1 MSKKLLVGLMLV
13 LLALTVA
20 ACAQPTP
27 EVVTVKETVVVEV
40 EKEVEKVVEQTVV
53 VEKEVE
59 TEVEKEVV
67 VTATPEAAEQ
77 VIVGGFDVGPGG
89 APETVL
95 YMSGAGHVWY
105 SKMFT
110 PLVKMA
116 SDYSE
121 FVPGAG
127 LALSWEPNEDFTE
140 WKFALREGMKWH
152 DGEPF
157 TAQDLKFT
165 LEFVEHPESAATF
178 PVSRFSPN
186 IAGMDEYKAGEADEI
201 SGVIVED
208 DNTLI
213 IQTTQP
219 NPRLFAE
226 LNWFYA
232 LPEHAIDFEPS
243 ELNSPDWWFNRPVG
257 TGPFKFSAYERDQY
271 MELVPNEYYWEGA
284 PKLDKL
290 INRYFVDETAAVL
303 ALSSGDIDF
312 TYISADV
319 ATRFE
324 NDDRYDVF
332 SGPSFVTNV
341 YNYNYSPEWQNSDVW
356 NDKRVRQAI
365 MYGVDR
371 ASIISDVFGGTAMA
385 APCHD
390 PYPTYWPEDANYY
403 EYDPAKAQELLA
415 EAAADGVDVSGLS
428 FEIPTYYTSQLAKD
442 ILTVQQANLAD
453 VGMTVVPAFVD
464 VTTWRE
470 AVNNSQEFD
479 IAYRGNGA
487 GPLAYQMDLFYQSE
501 DNFFGLNDPA
511 YDQLL
516 SDMNNAAS
524 FEDYKAARTALCKYQ
539 NEEASHG
546 YWWVSTRYGVASSDL
561 EDFYYFPAPGG
572 GPYVDNS
579 HLWSVGQ

>member
-1 MSKKLLVGLMLV
+1 MSKKILA
-13 LLALTVA
+13 LLAALMILSMVA
-20 ACAQPTP
+20 AACVAPAPASQ
-27 EVVTVKETVVVEV
+27 TVKETVVVEKPV
-40 EKEVEKVVEQTVV
+40 
-53 VEKEVE
+53 
-59 TEVEKEVV
+59 EVV
-67 VTATPEAAEQ
+67 VTATPEPVEQ
-77 VIVGGFDVGPGG
+77 VIIGGFDVGPGG
-89 APETVL
+89 APQAVL
-95 YMSGAGHVWY
+95 YMSGAGHIWY

-110 PLVKMA
+110 PLVMMS

-127 LALSWEPNEDFTE
+127 LAMSWESSEDFTE
-140 WKFALREGMKWH
+140 WTFKLREGVKWH
-152 DGEPF
+152 DGVPF

-165 LEFVEHPESAATF
+165 LEFVEHPDSPASF
-178 PVSRFSPN
+178 PVSRFAGS

-201 SGVIVED
+201 TGVTVVD
-208 DNTLI
+208 DNTLKFNL
-213 IQTTQP
+213 TQP
-219 NPRLFAE
+219 NPRFFAE

-232 LPEHAIDFEPS
+232 LPEHAIDFAPAD
-243 ELNSPDWWFNRPVG
+243 LNTSDWWWTRPIG
-257 TGPFKFSAYERDQY
+257 TGPFKFGAYERDQF
-271 MELVPNEYYWEGA
+271 MELLPNEYYWEGK

-319 ATRFE
+319 ATRFL
-324 NDDRYDVF
+324 NDDRYEVF

-341 YNYNYSPEWQNSDVW
+341 YNYNYNREVW
-356 NDKRVRQAI
+356 NDIRVRQAI

-371 ASIISDVFGGTAMA
+371 ASIIKDVFGGTAIA

-453 VGMTVVPAFVD
+453 VGLNVVPTFVD
-464 VTTWRE
+464 VLTWRQ
-470 AVNNSQEFD
+470 AVNNDQDFD

-487 GPLAYQMDLFYQSE
+487 GALAYQMDTFYKTE
-501 DNFFGLNDPA
+501 DNFFGLNDPQ
-511 YDQLL
+511 YDVLL
-516 SDMNNAAS
+516 NAMNSAES

-539 NEEASHG
+539 NEQATYG
-546 YWWVSTRYGVASSDL
+546 YWWVSTRYGVARSGLDN
-561 EDFYYFPAPGG
+561 FYFFPAPGG

-579 HLWSVGQ
+579 QLWSVAN

>member
-1 MSKKLLVGLMLV
+1 MLKKILPLAV
-13 LLALTVA
+13 LLLLAVAVA
-20 ACAQPTP
+20 ACGAPQVIEK
-27 EVVTVKETVVVEV
+27 EVEKKVTVIVESVQEV
-40 EKEVEKVVEQTVV
+40 EKEV
-53 VEKEVE
+53 
-59 TEVEKEVV
+59 EVV
-67 VTATPEAAEQ
+67 VTATPEAVEQ
-77 VIVGGFDVGPGG
+77 VIIGGFDVGPGG
-89 APETVL
+89 APQAVL
-95 YMSGAGHVWY
+95 YMSGAGHIWY

-121 FVPGAG
+121 FVLGAG
-127 LALSWEPNEDFTE
+127 LAMSWEPNEDFTE
-140 WKFALREGMKWH
+140 WTFKLREGVQWH
-152 DGEPF
+152 DGEPL

-165 LEFVEHPESAATF
+165 IELVEHPESSATF
-178 PVSRFSPN
+178 PVSRFAGS

-201 SGVIVED
+201 VGVIAED
-208 DNTLI
+208 DTTLK
-213 IQTTQP
+213 IQLTQP

-226 LNWFYA
+226 VNWFYA
-232 LPEHAIDFEPS
+232 LPEHAVDFAPA
-243 ELNSPDWWFNRPVG
+243 ELDTTDWWWERPVG
-257 TGPFKFSAYERDQY
+257 SGPFKFSAYERDQF
-271 MELVPNEYYWEGA
+271 MELVPNEFYWEGA

-324 NDDRYDVF
+324 DDERYDVF

-341 YNYNYSPEWQNSDVW
+341 YNYGYSSNPDVW
-356 NDKRVRQAI
+356 NDKRVRQAV

-403 EYDPAKAQELLA
+403 EFDPAKAQELLA
-415 EAAADGVDVSGLS
+415 EAAADGVDVSGLE

-453 VGMTVVPAFVD
+453 VGMTVIPTFLD
-464 VTTWRE
+464 VITWRQV
-470 AVNNSQEFD
+470 VNNDKVFD

-487 GPLAYQMDLFYQSE
+487 GPLAYQMDTFYQSE
-501 DNFFGLNDPA
+501 DNFFGLNDPE
-511 YDQLL
+511 YDVLL
-516 SDMNNAAS
+516 GDMNSAEG
-524 FEDYKAARTALCKYQ
+524 FEDYKTARTALCAYQ
-539 NEEASHG
+539 NEQATYG
-546 YWWVSTRYGVASSDL
+546 YWWVSTRYGVASSEL
-561 EDFYYFPAPGG
+561 EDFYFFPAPGG